1 MAAVKGKKADVSSVS
16 LSSIALTKET
26 VVLRL
31 YCVYMQDNLTG
42 KNKHLCPSLSFSM
55 LFNASLAPKEDSYKY
70 ESRTAFTLY
79 R

>member
-1 MAAVKGKKADVSSVS
+1 MAAVKGKKADGSSVS
-16 LSSIALTKET
+16 LSSIALTK
-26 VVLRL
+26 VLQF
-31 YCVYMQDNLTG
+31 YCVYMQDNLTC